1 MPRVGQMNGNR
12 YRILGY
18 VVWRGAKWY
27 LRRRLPSRRELALGG
42 LAAAVTLTG
51 AAVAARRLSS

>member
-1 MPRVGQMNGNR
+1 MGQMNGNR

-27 LRRRLPSRRELALGG
+27 LRRRRPSRRELALGG
-42 LAAAVTLTG
+42 LATAAALTA
-51 AAVAARRLSS
+51 AAVAARRLAG